1 LTAQDRASAERFRS
15 DLARVLDRVA
25 GELAWGA
32 QVCAEIEEALSDV
45 IRASAD
51 LTAAGAARIQ
61 RLDELRQ
68 TLEDLG
74 RLQQQLAHL
83 AEGRDGVR
91 MAVESAIRQDALRRR
106 LNARDIAKSG
116 ADSAKL
122 SADNTGAVTW
132 L

>member
-1 LTAQDRASAERFRS
+1 M
-15 DLARVLDRVA
+15 LDRVA

-32 QVCAEIEEALSDV
+32 QVCAEIEDALSDL
-45 IRASAD
+45 IQSSAE

-83 AEGRDGVR
+83 AEGRDGVM

-106 LNARDIAKSG
+106 LNARDTSRTG
-116 ADSAKL
+116 VEGPVPPTEG
-122 SADNTGAVTW
+122 TGAVTW